1 MIETGKMNTLA
12 VMKETDSGFF
22 LADKERNE
30 VLLPISHSKPSVK
43 PGDQLEVFIYTDS
56 EGRLMAS
63 LKEPYVKVGEF
74 GYLRVASVS
83 DMGAFM
89 DWGLEKDLFVPFGE
103 QREKMEADAFHV
115 VYVYID
121 KISGRI
127 AGSAKPEKFL
137 ETEEIGLTPGQ
148 EVELLLYDES
158 PLGFSCIINNKYKG
172 LIYHSDIYTD
182 VYVGDEM
189 KGYVKNIREDKLVDI
204 SFQKSGFKNVLD
216 STEVVMEYL
225 NKHGGFIPLHDK
237 SSPEEISIQLSMSK
251 ATFKK
256 AIGILYR
263 HRKVLIKPD
272 GVYLVRDN

>member
-1 MIETGKMNTLA
+1 MIETGKMNTLT

-22 LADKERNE
+22 LADKEQNE

-43 PGDQLEVFIYTDS
+43 PGDQLQVFIYVDS

-83 DMGAFM
+83 EVGAFM

-103 QREKMEADAFHV
+103 QREKMEADAFYV
-115 VYVYID
+115 VYVYVD
-121 KISGRI
+121 KVSGRI
-127 AGSAKPEKFL
+127 VGSAKPDKFL
-137 ETEEIGLTPGQ
+137 ETAEIGLTPGE
-148 EVELLLYDES
+148 EVDLLLYDES

-172 LIYHSDIYTD
+172 LIYHNDIYTD

-225 NKHGGFIPLHDK
+225 KKHGGFIPLHDK
-237 SSPEEISIQLSMSK
+237 SSPEEISIKLSMSK
-251 ATFKK
+251 ATYKK

-272 GVYLVRDN
+272 GVYLQV